1 MQSRHIEEG
10 EDKLYAFASELMS
23 AGTKHIHIAQKGGRK
38 ARSATLD
45 ITYAPVTLKAPYNK
59 KGHSLPVYYVGC
71 AERGNAENGLSWH
84 LLTSEPVTSKEDA
97 LAIITYYEHRWL
109 VEEYHKVWKSDGT
122 DIESLRLQSQDNMER
137 LVTINGFIATRI
149 LQLKF
154 TNEQPDSPS
163 CEQLLSPKA
172 WKLLWLKRIK
182 TPLPETAP
190 NMSWAYQELA
200 KLGGWKDTKRTG
212 RASVKVLWQGWLK
225 LQAILEGYDLAKSLE
240 PDL

>member
-1 MQSRHIEEG
+1 
-10 EDKLYAFASELMS
+10 
-23 AGTKHIHIAQKGGRK
+23 
-38 ARSATLD
+38 
-45 ITYAPVTLKAPYNK
+45 
-59 KGHSLPVYYVGC
+59 
-71 AERGNAENGLSWH
+71 
-84 LLTSEPVTSKEDA
+84 
-97 LAIITYYEHRWL
+97 
-109 VEEYHKVWKSDGT
+109 
-122 DIESLRLQSQDNMER
+122 MER

-182 TPLPETAP
+182 KLLPETAP

-212 RASVKVLWQGWLK
+212 RASMKVLWQGWLK

-240 PDL
+240 SDL